1 MQMADQRGFWVL
13 LGSFLPPLSRGA
25 AVLLGSSPEVHQ
37 QPVLER
43 VDGLVG
49 VETRKARL
57 TLGLG
62 LGINRRE
69 RQEVVLVAETP
80 NSPDIKKGP
89 LWGYLHSEERERH
102 TEKIHII
109 IPSSGQG
116 SSDWH
121 PEGLPHFKSFFF
133 FK

>member
-1 MQMADQRGFWVL
+1 M
-13 LGSFLPPLSRGA
+13 
-25 AVLLGSSPEVHQ
+25 
-37 QPVLER
+37 LER
-43 VDGLVG
+43 VDGLVS

-57 TLGLG
+57 ALGLG

-102 TEKIHII
+102 TEKINIRKTVKKE
-109 IPSSGQG
+109 SSSLAVMLDWIWVCGQHRTRDPPAAVRVPLTG
-116 SSDWH
+116 TLKVSH
-121 PEGLPHFKSFFF
+121 REHGFFYHHRTTGAAE
-133 FK
+133 